1 MLTGSQ
7 RYKYSLPS
15 LNLQRAASSLP
26 LPQRRFSM
34 HIQRKPAL
42 IVGVLV
48 VAAVV
53 AWGVTRPAKTKLSVP
68 TAVPVRVVSV
78 AQQDVPRF
86 VSGIGSVLSL
96 HSVVIRPQVDGILT
110 KLLVKEGQL
119 VKTGD
124 LLATID
130 DRSIR
135 ASLDQARAQL
145 GENQAQLQVAL
156 VNLKRYKELSVDD
169 GVSKQTYDQQ
179 QALVNQLKATAQ
191 GNQAAI
197 DAAQVQLSYT
207 QIRSPVT
214 GRVGIRTVDEGNFL
228 RTTDTQGL
236 FSVTQIDPIAVEF
249 SLPQQMLPTLQRLIA
264 AQLPADVNAY
274 QGADTNGQS
283 GDLLAEGRLSLIDNQ
298 ISGTTGTIRAKAEF
312 GNGAQKLWPG
322 QLVTVKI
329 QTALDKNALV
339 VPPTVVQRGLDSHF
353 VYRVNGDKVDIV
365 PVEVVYQDSDLNIVK
380 GVQAGDVLVSDGQS
394 RLKAGAHIEI
404 LKDVP
409 PTIQT
414 ADAQVKP

>member
-1 MLTGSQ
+1 MLTGFAG
-7 RYKYSLPS
+7 YKELPP
-15 LNLQRAASSLP
+15 LLTLCPGAS
-26 LPQRRFSM
+26 RMR
-34 HIQRKPAL
+34 IQRKTAL

-48 VAAVV
+48 VLAVV
-53 AWGVTRPAKTKLSVP
+53 AWVLTRPAKPKLAVP
-68 TAVPVRVVSV
+68 TAIPVRVISV
-78 AQQDVPRF
+78 TEQDIPRF

-96 HSVVIRPQVDGILT
+96 HSVVIRPQIDGILT

-135 ASLDQARAQL
+135 ASLDQAKAQL
-145 GENQAQLQVAL
+145 GESQAQLQVAQ

-197 DAAQVQLSYT
+197 DSAQVQLSYT

-228 RTTDTQGL
+228 RMSDTQGL

-249 SLPQQMLPTLQRLIA
+249 SLPQQMLPTLQGLIA

-274 QGADTNGQS
+274 MGADTDGQT
-283 GDLLAEGRLSLIDNQ
+283 GDLLGEGRLSLIDNQ
-298 ISGTTGTIRAKAEF
+298 ISATTGTIRAKAEF
-312 GNGAQKLWPG
+312 SNATQKLWPG
-322 QLVTVKI
+322 QLVTIRV

-353 VYRVNGDKVDIV
+353 VYRINGDKVDIV
-365 PVEVVYQDSDLNIVK
+365 PVQVVYQDSDLNIIK
-380 GVQAGDVLVSDGQS
+380 GVKAGDVLVSDGQS
-394 RLKAGAHIEI
+394 RLKAGVQVDI
-404 LKDVP
+404 LKDP
-409 PTIQT
+409 PEVIQT
-414 ADAQVKP
+414 NAQVQP